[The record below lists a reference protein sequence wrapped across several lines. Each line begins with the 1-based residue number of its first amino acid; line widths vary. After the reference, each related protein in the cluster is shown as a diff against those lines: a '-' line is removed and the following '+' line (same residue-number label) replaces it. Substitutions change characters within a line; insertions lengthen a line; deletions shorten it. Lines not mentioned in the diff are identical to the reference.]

1 MDLRGFSAQNQGCLY
16 ELGRIS
22 QASHL
27 AAVVVLADGQADR
40 AAAEHALQAHPG
52 CPPVQW
58 VEAPKQRLGGVDG
71 LLDRLLVPRR

>member
-1 MDLRGFSAQNQGCLY
+1 MDLRGFSDQNQGCLY

-27 AAVVVLADGQADR
+27 AAVVVLADGLTDR
-40 AAAEHALQAHPG
+40 AVAEHALKAQPG
-52 CPPVQW
+52 SPPVQW
-58 VEAPKQRLGGVDG
+58 VEAPKRRLDAVDG